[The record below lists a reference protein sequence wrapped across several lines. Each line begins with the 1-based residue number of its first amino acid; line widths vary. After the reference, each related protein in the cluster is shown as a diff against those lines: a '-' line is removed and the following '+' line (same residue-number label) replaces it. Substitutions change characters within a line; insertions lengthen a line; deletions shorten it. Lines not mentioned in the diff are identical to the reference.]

1 MKLQCLLLNILKK
14 KKQGKVTG
22 DADSIFGHVAN
33 NLQAMDVRS
42 KEYVKFNIQEILF
55 QCSFGVQ
62 SPKEHLTPVSHL
74 SHLRPIT
81 PLGSACSAGAASI
94 HQNPML
100 TQNQRFQMDAKN
112 IISNSNIPNILVQC
126 ITMTSV
132 FRGK

>member
-1 MKLQCLLLNILKK
+1 MNILKK

-55 QCSFGVQ
+55 QCSFGAQ

-74 SHLRPIT
+74 SHLRLIM
-81 PLGSACSAGAASI
+81 PLGSAYSAGAASI
-94 HQNPML
+94 HQ
-100 TQNQRFQMDAKN
+100 
-112 IISNSNIPNILVQC
+112 IQC
-126 ITMTSV
+126 
-132 FRGK
+132 